1 MTTDREA
8 SKSGNVLSQGSGGQK
23 SWSLFGA
30 SERTPAPT
38 SECSLLVRASSP
50 CFQTNDCRLG
60 TCSLPLVKSGAPP
73 CRDGRNGSPLRGPG
87 EALHITDVSGVG
99 VSYRAVQRSLGGL
112 LQSGTTLPTTSASTA
127 TSPTASSAGSSPGRG
142 SLGPTGSSST
152 SWTSRDG

>member
-99 VSYRAVQRSLGGL
+99 VSYRAVQRSRQHQRP
-112 LQSGTTLPTTSASTA
+112 LQRVPLPHPLAAAQDAAASVQQGV
-127 TSPTASSAGSSPGRG
+127 PVPAGRPEMGERPRLRAG
-142 SLGPTGSSST
+142 Q
-152 SWTSRDG
+152 

>member
-99 VSYRAVQRSLGGL
+99 GL